1 MSVAWIDTP
10 GGNLGGRT
18 ASADFIVSGAP
29 NAIVSIDYGPAHPHE
44 VVWIAGAFQYGYR
57 NSSRIVLGDDVT
69 FSVVREGDWPQA
81 LIDIVVSEGNVAHH
95 LTHELGGIDQIDSG
109 KLKWSE
115 GDAAEGNLGE
125 KIGEMETATGAAL
138 TAANAAQADATDALA
153 DADAA
158 LTLANTHAP
167 RHVAGGADQIT
178 GANLELTASPTNYS
192 TAGNT
197 LGQHR
202 TGIDTALGSTSVS
215 AATALGVAEMARLTL
230 TAVKVANYSPAA
242 KDLVPCDISA
252 GGFTLTLPASPAAN
266 DRIGAVISGF
276 ANGNLLTISGNGKTI
291 ISPNATTATPTSI
304 TLWLDGEHAVLHYN
318 ATLNAWHIV
327 AAGVPASLMSPIA
340 TPNRFTPIAGYA
352 LDPDAPTT
360 DAFGAKVL
368 TVSGTPETWQPA
380 FSGMRPAAGNPGSGV
395 NFTRS
400 DADLRITGA
409 FSLALTIASAGV
421 ATAFSLIS
429 CMGVSTTTEA
439 DNALWHI
446 GSTGGPTRLR
456 FGWEQGAGVDV
467 TGPAVAYSNYTAV
480 HILVTRPSAG
490 TSAKMYVGGKLASS
504 VTGLI
509 APTGGGS
516 GTMRIYGAQHTNSSG
531 ATGNITGA
539 IQNVIIW
546 GSELTADQVAYYAR
560 LQLGA

>member
-10 GGNLGGRT
+10 GGSLGGLS
-18 ASADFIVSGAP
+18 ASADFIVSFAP
-29 NAIVSIDYGPAHPHE
+29 DAIISIDYGPAHAHE

-57 NSSRIVLGDDVT
+57 SSSRSVLGDDAT
-69 FSVVREGDWPQA
+69 FSVVREGGWPQA
-81 LIDIVVSEGNVAHH
+81 SIDIVVTEGGGVHH
-95 LTHELGGIDQIDSG
+95 LTHELGGSPADEIDSA
-109 KLKWSE
+109 KLKYTA
-115 GDAAEGNLGE
+115 GQAAAGNLGE
-125 KIGEMETATGAAL
+125 KLDAL
-138 TAANAAQADATDALA
+138 TTAAAA
-153 DADAA
+153 
-158 LTLANTHAP
+158 
-167 RHVAGGADQIT
+167 
-178 GANLELTASPTNYS
+178 AS
-192 TAGNT
+192 
-197 LGQHR
+197 
-202 TGIDTALGSTSVS
+202 
-215 AATALGVAEMARLTL
+215 TALGVAEMARLTL
-230 TAVKVANYSPAA
+230 TAVKTANYSPAA
-242 KDLVPCDISA
+242 KDLVPCDVSA

-266 DRIGAVISGF
+266 DRIGAVVAGF

-291 ISPNATTATPTSI
+291 IAPNATTATPSSI

-327 AAGVPASLMSPIA
+327 SAGVPASLMAPIA

-380 FSGMRPAAGNPGSGV
+380 FPGMRPAAGNPGSGV

-400 DADLRITGA
+400 DVDFRITGA
-409 FSLALTIASAGV
+409 FSLALTIASAGA

-429 CMGVSTTTEA
+429 CMGASSTIEA

-490 TSAKMYVGGKLASS
+490 TSAKTYVGGKLANS
-504 VTGLI
+504 VTGLV

-516 GTMRIYGAQHTNSSG
+516 GTMRIYGAQHTNSTGS
-531 ATGNITGA
+531 TGNITGA

-546 GSELTADQVAYYAR
+546 GSELTAEQVAYYAR